1 VFGDLPSDGA
11 KDSPYGGWRIALNR
25 FVWRAFIFTMGAVVV
40 FVERVR
46 PNRGIGGRIASA
58 AARVMNRCVGARV
71 QVRGLEKLDPQSAY
85 VFVPNHRSHFDIAA
99 LIGTLPGARF
109 ASKRQLFED
118 PGLGPPMRA
127 LGIIPI
133 DRDDPSSARK
143 ALDDAAAKGG
153 RKISVV
159 IFPEGTRAPAGEML
173 PFKGGAFVFA
183 IQAQVPVVP
192 VAVHNTANV
201 MPAHGYLS
209 ILGGPV
215 VVEILDPVPTAGMTT
230 EDRNHLKEQVRK
242 TLIEALRP
250 SDGGVAERKD
260 LGSFSGHA
268 FGVRVRGTP

>member
-1 VFGDLPSDGA
+1 MIGGPPPDEA
-11 KDSPYGGWRIALNR
+11 KESPYGGWRIALNR
-25 FVWRAFIFTMGAVVV
+25 FVWRAFIFTTGAFVV
-40 FVERVR
+40 FVERVL
-46 PNRGIGGRIASA
+46 PNRGIGGRIAST

-71 QVRGLEKLDPQSAY
+71 QVRGLEKLDPRSAY

-109 ASKRQLFED
+109 AGKKQLFDD

-127 LGIIPI
+127 LGMIAI
-133 DRDDPSSARK
+133 DRDDPSAARR
-143 ALDDAAAKGG
+143 ALDEAAESGG

-159 IFPEGTRAPAGEML
+159 IFPEGTRAPPGEML

-183 IQAQVPVVP
+183 IQAQVPIVP
-192 VAVHNTANV
+192 IAVHNTANV

-215 VVEILDPVPTAGMTT
+215 VVEILDPISTAGMTT

-260 LGSFSGHA
+260 LGSFRGHA
-268 FGVRVRGTP
+268 FGVKVRGTS